1 MIKKLSKNKIKFNFH
16 LIHTF
21 FSHYVKNI
29 IDSNALGDPINISI
43 EVSHGIAFKK
53 IFNKNWR
60 FNEKNIFSSITG
72 NLGIHYVRQ
81 ILFWFNK
88 VKLINLN
95 QQKFSKSKSV
105 DTTNIKF
112 IANDKININI
122 FLSYAAPKINIIKII
137 FTNGYLEMRDG
148 KINKFFPRDVFDSKG
163 QFKIPKSKNI
173 KHYKNSTDH
182 NFEGLIKNL
191 KLFIDAIKNKKYF
204 DKKEF
209 NNDIKSTELILKM
222 R

>member
-16 LIHTF
+16 FIHTF

-29 IDSNALGDPINISI
+29 IDTNALGDPINISL

-81 ILFWFNK
+81 ILFWFKK

-105 DTTNIKF
+105 DTSNIKL

-148 KINKFFPRDVFDSKG
+148 KINSFPKDVFDRG
-163 QFKIPKSKNI
+163 QFKMQNQK
-173 KHYKNSTDH
+173 YK
-182 NFEGLIKNL
+182 
-191 KLFIDAIKNKKYF
+191 
-204 DKKEF
+204 
-209 NNDIKSTELILKM
+209 IL
-222 R
+222 

>member
-1 MIKKLSKNKIKFNFH
+1 M
-16 LIHTF
+16 
-21 FSHYVKNI
+21 
-29 IDSNALGDPINISI
+29 
-43 EVSHGIAFKK
+43 
-53 IFNKNWR
+53 
-60 FNEKNIFSSITG
+60 
-72 NLGIHYVRQ
+72 
-81 ILFWFNK
+81 
-88 VKLINLN
+88 KLINLN

-173 KHYKNSTDH
+173 KYYKNSTDH

-204 DKKEF
+204 DKTEF